1 MKPTPHRFLWAEN
14 SLQVAL
20 ALDQPLWY
28 PKSSPGARAHAALT
42 VAAGNTPL
50 PYTVQFRASV
60 PILNLRWLTHGVPSV
75 CPVLGSRDRMLDQAQ
90 SLPSGGIILISASGA
105 LVVLLAIHLMALG
118 LNFQSPY

>member
-14 SLQVAL
+14 SLRVAL
-20 ALDQPLWY
+20 VLDQPLWY
-28 PKSSPGARAHAALT
+28 PKPIPGARAHAVLT

-50 PYTVQFRASV
+50 PYTEQFRARV
-60 PILNLRWLTHGVPSV
+60 PILNLCWLTHGAPSV

-105 LVVLLAIHLMALG
+105 LAVLLATHRMALR